1 MSSSNGSSGDSSP
14 TNNSNNLFGIGSDA
28 SGNGHSH
35 ASDASGNGHSHES
48 SGSSSNE
55 SSQSDSSS
63 NSQSGASSS
72 SLPDASAN
80 VLDIDC
86 SFVDITIAH
95 VINTV
100 ITDGSGYEIVNKT
113 GADVSGSAVTQVTFD
128 TTMPEVYDPQ
138 IHQKLS
144 EVIEIYNDEAEASGQ
159 TELLLNEI
167 EGYAAEIKCSDFHG
181 KGSIDDY
188 TALFQAASQIATE
201 SKQMELNVDIE
212 GFNEFAQAA
221 DDLSALFSGFITKL
235 QNVNIITDVTFLTAI
250 ASALKKIVNLSNIFG
265 KFKET
270 ILATSTIQIP
280 KTAHDTAVIIEGV
293 MGEINCAMNYIN
305 YFVSPTDASLNGA
318 QLSAA
323 ELNIIAQS
331 VRTIETWNILC
342 EQGVSIAM
350 STDPAVVYMQ
360 QASAELH
367 QTTNNLKT
375 ATNTL
380 RAKMAAFHFTC

>member
-1 MSSSNGSSGDSSP
+1 MSSSNGSNQNGGSSP
-14 TNNSNNLFGIGSDA
+14 TGNSNNSFGFGADA
-28 SGNGHSH
+28 SGNG
-35 ASDASGNGHSHES
+35 NSHES
-48 SGSSSNE
+48 SSGSSNE

-63 NSQSGASSS
+63 NHVSSNSQSGASSNS
-72 SLPDASAN
+72 QSDASAI

-86 SFVDITIAH
+86 SFADITIAH

-100 ITDGSGYEIVNKT
+100 ITDGSGYEIVHKT
-113 GADVSGSAVTQVTFD
+113 GTDASGSGVKQVTFD
-128 TTMPEVYDPQ
+128 TTMPELYDPQ
-138 IHQKLS
+138 IHEKLS
-144 EVIEIYNDEAEASGQ
+144 EVIEIYNDEADASGQ

-167 EGYAAEIKCSDFHG
+167 QGYAAEIKCSDFHG

-221 DDLSALFSGFITKL
+221 DDLSALFSGFIAKL

-270 ILATSTIQIP
+270 ILATSKIQIP

-305 YFVSPTDASLNGA
+305 HFVSPTDASLNEA
-318 QLSAA
+318 KLSAT

-350 STDPAVVYMQ
+350 STDPAVVYIQ

-375 ATNTL
+375 ATNAL

>member
-1 MSSSNGSSGDSSP
+1 MSSSPSSNGNSSP
-14 TNNSNNLFGIGSDA
+14 TNNSNNSSNSFG
-28 SGNGHSH
+28 
-35 ASDASGNGHSHES
+35 SDASGNGHSHES
-48 SGSSSNE
+48 SGSSSNQ
-55 SSQSDSSS
+55 SSQPDSSS
-63 NSQSGASSS
+63 NSLPGASSNS
-72 SLPDASAN
+72 QSDASAI

-86 SFVDITIAH
+86 SFADITIAH

-113 GADVSGSAVTQVTFD
+113 GTDASGSGVKQVTFD
-128 TTMPEVYDPQ
+128 TTQPNLYDPQ
-138 IHQKLS
+138 IHEKLS
-144 EVIEIYNDEAEASGQ
+144 EVIEIYNDEADASGQ

-167 EGYAAEIKCSDFHG
+167 QGYAAQIKCSDFHG

-188 TALFQAASQIATE
+188 TALFQVASQIATE

-221 DDLSALFSGFITKL
+221 DDLSALFLGFITKL

-270 ILATSTIQIP
+270 ILASSTIQIP

-293 MGEINCAMNYIN
+293 MDEINCAMNYIN
-305 YFVSPTDASLNGA
+305 YFVSPTDASLNDA